1 MDEMDANVVDDNDT
15 SYGKSNKGFE
25 VMMRY
30 YRHEAMMKFALCYVM
45 LPYLSAVCL

>member
-25 VMMRY
+25 VMILNDS
-30 YRHEAMMKFALCYVM
+30 EIL
-45 LPYLSAVCL
+45 